1 MMKLPLCL
9 WIAASTCL
17 LLASAPAAQAFQKD
31 AAPRKEC
38 GECHTLTVGEAL
50 EDLRG
55 DGVDNVVAVL
65 PGPFPGIWEIDVE
78 KAGKTYPVYLDYSGS
93 YIFNGQIIRVRDRQN
108 LTSRRFADLNR
119 IDVSTIPLA
128 DAIVLGDPGAKY
140 KVIVFDDP
148 DCPWC
153 RKLHGEIKQIVARDP
168 DVAFFIRVY
177 SRNNN
182 PASVKKALSIV
193 CGKKDAAKLLD
204 DAFSGK
210 KLPAPGCQSEDG
222 RRGDDGDR
230 QASGHPGYP
239 RDRSPRRKT
248 DQRLHAG
255 RQAARPHPAG
265 VVGRREDPCRTCSIP
280 SIHTLRRGPSCPT
293 PPCTSGGFS

>member
-1 MMKLPLCL
+1 MMMLPPRL

-17 LLASAPAAQAFQKD
+17 LLAYAPSVQAFQKD
-31 AAPRKEC
+31 ATPRKEC
-38 GECHTLTVGEAL
+38 GECHALTVGEAQKIFG
-50 EDLRG
+50 ET
-55 DGVDNVVAVL
+55 VDNVVAVL
-65 PGPFPGIWEIDVE
+65 PGPFQGIWEIDVE

-108 LTSRRFADLNR
+108 LTSRRYADLNR

-128 DAIVLGDPGAKY
+128 DAIVLGNPGAKY

-182 PASVKKALSIV
+182 PATVKKALSIV

-204 DAFSGK
+204 DAFAGK
-210 KLPAPGCQSEDG
+210 KLPAPGCKTKTVEETTAIARRLGIQGTPAIVLPDG
-222 RRGDDGDR
+222 RLI
-230 QASGHPGYP
+230 SGYMPADKLLGLI
-239 RDRSPRRKT
+239 RSGK
-248 DQRLHAG
+248 
-255 RQAARPHPAG
+255 
-265 VVGRREDPCRTCSIP
+265 
-280 SIHTLRRGPSCPT
+280 
-293 PPCTSGGFS
+293 